1 MRRCCCAVA
10 ESRATVALSVFTEIS
25 KEAVACVFEVTVAL
39 ATVYGKMCVA
49 LSGEYNAL
57 KVRLELELVHI
68 FVLLLITRCL
78 VNKQR
83 T

>member
-1 MRRCCCAVA
+1 MQMQRCCCAVV

-39 ATVYGKMCVA
+39 ATVYGTMCVA

-57 KVRLELELVHI
+57 KAGLEVGVGAYI
-68 FVLLLITRCL
+68 CAVSNYTMSC
-78 VNKQR
+78 
-83 T
+83 